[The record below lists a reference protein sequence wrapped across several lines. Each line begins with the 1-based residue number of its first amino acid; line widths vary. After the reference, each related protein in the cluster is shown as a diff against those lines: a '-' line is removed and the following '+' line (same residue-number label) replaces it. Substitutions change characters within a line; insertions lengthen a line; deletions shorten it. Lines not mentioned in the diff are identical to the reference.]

1 MPDISKIRLE
11 DNIYNIKDQT
21 ARNNLQNINEHI
33 DIEESNKTI
42 FLGDSYIE
50 GYSPDG
56 NIAENERFAQV
67 FCKLMGITDYQ
78 IFYRGGIGFY
88 QEVANINILRLLQ
101 NNIDNIT
108 NKDLVKNIIV
118 PIGWNDCYSANSTK
132 QNISNAIRDFVEYC
146 KIQFPNA
153 TVYIAQVGYCTSFT
167 ENNREARLYRLQE
180 QVTPAYANTSVV
192 NGKTYVF
199 LNGLQYTLHNSDLM
213 SSDGVH
219 PNVNGHLELAK
230 QLYNAFKSQA
240 FVHYTEYFQPT
251 LLNPSGASLANI
263 EFVVNSNN
271 NIKQIGLNDFS
282 IAYNADNRQNF
293 IVSRFTQICNN
304 TSKTVRPVYK
314 ISFPCSFLMIDSDD
328 NTHLVNGMLEF
339 ENGTIGIQLTLR
351 ENLTNIGYIR
361 AFPSYQW
368 IASNDLI

>member
-1 MPDISKIRLE
+1 MADISKIRLQNE
-11 DNIYNIKDQT
+11 TYNIKDQT
-21 ARNNLQNINEHI
+21 ARDNLQNINEHI
-33 DIEESNKTI
+33 NIEESNKTI

-56 NIAENERFAQV
+56 NIPENERFAQV
-67 FCKLMGITDYQ
+67 FCKLMGITDFQ
-78 IFYRGGIGFY
+78 VFYRGGIGFY

-101 NNIDNIT
+101 NNIDNIS
-108 NKDLVKNIIV
+108 NKELVKNIIV

-153 TVYIAQVGYCTSFT
+153 TVYIAQVGCCTSFT
-167 ENNREARLYRLQE
+167 ENNRNERMYRLME
-180 QVTPAYANTSVV
+180 QVAPAYANTSVV
-192 NGKTYVF
+192 NGKSYVF

-251 LLNPSGASLANI
+251 LFNPSGASLANI

-271 NIKQIGLNDFS
+271 NVKQIGLNDFS
-282 IAYNADNRQNF
+282 IAYNSDNRQNF

-304 TSKTVRPVYK
+304 TSKTLRPVYN
-314 ISFPCSFLMIDSDD
+314 ISFPCSFLMIDSEN

-361 AFPSYQW
+361 AFSTYQW
-368 IASNDLI
+368 TAISDLI